1 MNSIIQWN
9 CKGLTVRHE
18 EAQLLINKI
27 HPSYI
32 CLHKDMLENINY
44 NLGRED
50 KFNATVPT
58 RPKKQ
63 GRDNN
68 HIQERKITQ
77 KTDY

>member
-1 MNSIIQWN
+1 
-9 CKGLTVRHE
+9 
-18 EAQLLINKI
+18 
-27 HPSYI
+27 
-32 CLHKDMLENINY
+32 MLENINY